1 MWWQNKLLIL
11 ALFLGLAI
19 FGNLIFLDYKILIQK
34 AQEEHITRPAE
45 VKEAPPM
52 GTQQPSTT
60 SSADPQALI
69 DQKIENLRQEL
80 LKTLQT
86 PTPKPQAKT
95 TPQPQA
101 QPQPKEIYINFGNG
115 GTTSATSW
123 TDVSGAE
130 ITFDAANYPGVKAFY
145 FQANLKSDAPDR
157 ATFARIFDATHSVG
171 VQGSEM
177 SFAGLTSKLTESGS
191 LTFLSSRLT
200 LRVQIHSLNVNLATI
215 EGPKIRIVF

>member
-19 FGNLIFLDYKILIQK
+19 FGNLIFLDYKILSQK
-34 AQEEHITRPAE
+34 ATQDYIIRPAE
-45 VKEAPPM
+45 VKVAPV
-52 GTQQPSTT
+52 TIATT
-60 SSADPQALI
+60 SAESSTDFQVLI
-69 DQKIENLRQEL
+69 DQKIRQLREEL

-86 PTPKPQAKT
+86 PTPKPKAQTVAQA
-95 TPQPQA
+95 QA

-115 GTTSATSW
+115 GSTTATSW

-157 ATFARIFDATHSVG
+157 QTFARIFDATHSVG
-171 VQGSEM
+171 VQGSDM
-177 SFAGLTSKLTESGS
+177 SYAGLTSKLTESGS